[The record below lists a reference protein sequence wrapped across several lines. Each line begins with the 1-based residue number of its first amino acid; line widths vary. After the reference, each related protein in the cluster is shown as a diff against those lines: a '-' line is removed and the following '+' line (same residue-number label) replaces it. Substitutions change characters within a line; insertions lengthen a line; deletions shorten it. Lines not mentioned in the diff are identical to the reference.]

1 MQLERCHLTFRR
13 FHFHSKT
20 TKAYFG
26 SVYKRENVLKRT
38 LFFVIVGQFREAISL
53 CGEDHFWTGNQ
64 DGQEKARANLR
75 RKIDAT
81 TAGISTYGKCGQ
93 FHFVIKAIE
102 VLETQ

>member
-1 MQLERCHLTFRR
+1 LTNPGIHEFDPNQDEIWQDN
-13 FHFHSKT
+13 
-20 TKAYFG
+20 YVG
-26 SVYKRENVLKRT
+26 DLY
-38 LFFVIVGQFREAISL
+38 VGQFREAISL

-81 TAGISTYGKCGQ
+81 TAGISTYGKCGR